1 VTVRSPAPEEVLRE
15 VTRLAVER
23 SPMMQNLSNEID
35 VDGTVLVNN
44 VRVMTM
50 NKNGAS
56 HPELRVSESF
66 EPV

>member
-1 VTVRSPAPEEVLRE
+1 M
-15 VTRLAVER
+15 RLAVER

-50 NKNGAS
+50 NQNGAS